1 MLNNATDYRE
11 AVYTPVAPIENRSFK
26 TGAVNNS
33 NPYFSVYP
41 NPAKEYFYFEYS
53 VPEAIGTM
61 QVVVSDIS
69 GKILLQKQISEL
81 RDIVIIKTVNL
92 PSGTYNCTFY
102 NGNKSVYNGKIIV
115 E

>member
-26 TGAVNNS
+26 TGTVNNS

-41 NPAKEYFYFEYS
+41 NPANEYFYFEYS
-53 VPEAIGTM
+53 MSEKIGVIQIAVT
-61 QVVVSDIS
+61 DIT
-69 GKILLQKQISEL
+69 GKILLQKEL
-81 RDIVIIKTVNL
+81 NNLKDIVIIKTIGF
-92 PSGTYNCTFY
+92 PKGTYNCSLY
-102 NGNKSVYNGKIIV
+102 NGNKIIYNSKLII